1 MSVYRFRLERKI
13 INASNAREYRQD
25 KLTKS
30 NGDGGGGRD
39 MRRCCLPGA
48 ARWLVET
55 DTEFLWEGEA
65 IVGFGE
71 HEAQLA
77 VVVSVEEKGES

>member
-1 MSVYRFRLERKI
+1 MSVYRLRLEKET
-13 INASNAREYRQD
+13 INASNAPYTKFE
-25 KLTKS
+25 LTKS
-30 NGDGGGGRD
+30 KGDGGGGRD